1 MIAGSNT
8 PFILMLM
15 EGSQQI
21 IFLSIF
27 WSMVGVGVIYKLFL
41 LNRYPWFSLCFY
53 LALGWLGVVTGYQVY
68 DQLPTDTVL
77 YLLAG
82 GVAYTIGTYYYN
94 NDDIRYN
101 HTIWHLF
108 VMAGTLFHLVAV
120 IVML

>member
-1 MIAGSNT
+1 M
-8 PFILMLM
+8 
-15 EGSQQI
+15 
-21 IFLSIF
+21 
-27 WSMVGVGVIYKLFL
+27 
-41 LNRYPWFSLCFY
+41 
-53 LALGWLGVVTGYQVY
+53 
-68 DQLPTDTVL
+68 L

-108 VMAGTLFHLVAV
+108 VMAGTVLHLIGL